1 MIHCRP
7 WDQCFRK
14 TTYVFSHLVFY
25 CFVFFPFFFSL
36 MQLSASLRVSEKY
49 ISIFRYIIISET
61 EIIDFDLLKGV
72 SSYIEYIFNVYVCLR
87 FELLAIN
94 MEKSRDSLS
103 PLGSMFSQDDVRF
116 QSFSVSLLRFFS
128 FFLFSY
134 ISVFACHNACV
145 SALFIHR
152 I

>member
-1 MIHCRP
+1 MKCPRIEDRPKIH
-7 WDQCFRK
+7 
-14 TTYVFSHLVFY
+14 S
-25 CFVFFPFFFSL
+25 
-36 MQLSASLRVSEKY
+36 
-49 ISIFRYIIISET
+49 RYIIISET

-128 FFLFSY
+128 PFFFSL
-134 ISVFACHNACV
+134 ISASLRVTTHVCSLYLYTGYNIKKTRPGHSLAV
-145 SALFIHR
+145 SFDLIR
-152 I
+152 PLLLLETL